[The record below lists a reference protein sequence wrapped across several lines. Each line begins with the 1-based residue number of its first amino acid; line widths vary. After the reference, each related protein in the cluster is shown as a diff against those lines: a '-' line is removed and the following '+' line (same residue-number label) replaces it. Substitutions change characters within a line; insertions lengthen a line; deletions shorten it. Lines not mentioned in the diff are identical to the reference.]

1 MTIYKSTSGQTAL
14 RVNDEITAIF
24 CSCFRLEGDHW
35 HHVGDTE
42 PFDPSIAAAVL
53 EAMFVEMVERLD
65 KQDFDLSKSLS
76 EISEKE
82 FSSS

>member
-1 MTIYKSTSGQTAL
+1 MTLYKSKSGRTAL
-14 RVNDEITAIF
+14 KVNDEITAIF
-24 CSCFRLEGDHW
+24 CSCFRLEAHQW

-42 PFDPSIAAAVL
+42 PFDPSIKSTVL
-53 EAMFVEMVERLD
+53 EDMFFEMVECLD

-82 FSSS
+82 LS